1 MIQAEHITKTFHG
14 FKALD
19 DMSLHVPKGTIY
31 GLVGPN
37 GAGKSTLI
45 RHLTGIYRYMI
56 IRKQKQNLLIFRMI
70 CFTFFRQIRWK

>member
-31 GLVGPN
+31 GLVGAKWCREIHSDP
-37 GAGKSTLI
+37 SSH
-45 RHLTGIYRYMI
+45 R
-56 IRKQKQNLLIFRMI
+56 NLPP
-70 CFTFFRQIRWK
+70 RQRLHPH